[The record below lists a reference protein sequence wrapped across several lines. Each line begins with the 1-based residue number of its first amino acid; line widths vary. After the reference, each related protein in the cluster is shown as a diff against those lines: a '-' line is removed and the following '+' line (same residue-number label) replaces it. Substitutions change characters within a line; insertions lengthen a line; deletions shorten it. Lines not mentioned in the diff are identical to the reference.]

1 MVRERRQYKGTV
13 IVMNTKRIPAIVML
27 LGGAVACIVT
37 FINHYNLKDMLV
49 VVTLSL
55 VFFLILGVIIRLVLD
70 SFELPEDV
78 EVVDDEG
85 EVIEKQVEDDGQL
98 EDEGENFEGEE
109 GTF

>member
-1 MVRERRQYKGTV
+1 
-13 IVMNTKRIPAIVML
+13 MNTKRIPAVVML

-37 FINHYNLKDMLV
+37 FINHYSLKDMLV

-55 VFFLILGVIIRLVLD
+55 VCFLVLGVIIRLVLD
-70 SFELPEDV
+70 SFEMPEDV

-85 EVIEKQVEDDGQL
+85 EVIEKQTEDG
-98 EDEGENFEGEE
+98 DEENEEEYLEGEE